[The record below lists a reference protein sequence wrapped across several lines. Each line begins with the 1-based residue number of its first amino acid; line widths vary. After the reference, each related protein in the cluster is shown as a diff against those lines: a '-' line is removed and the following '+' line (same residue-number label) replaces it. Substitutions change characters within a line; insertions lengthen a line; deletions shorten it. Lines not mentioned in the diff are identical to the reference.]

1 MDYVTRAA
9 GAKLLVIAAALGLG
23 LLAAGQA
30 HAASQCKTVKFFP
43 GVVQVYA
50 TVSTDASAGDIAL
63 CSASVACPA
72 GTNKVE
78 VFGGGLSSSP
88 NAYVAVENTAR
99 LSGGEDIIAN
109 CQTTNVGTRKGVTA
123 STCNNKVVATPQM
136 GTATSSLC
144 TVFVDAPAGSSAAA
158 NATCFC
164 GT

>member
-1 MDYVTRAA
+1 MDYVMRAA

-23 LLAAGQA
+23 LLAAPQA
-30 HAASQCKTVKFFP
+30 HAASQCKTVNFFP

-50 TVSTDASAGDIAL
+50 TVTTDASAGDNAL

-88 NAYVAVENTAR
+88 DAYVAVENTAH

-109 CQTTNVGTRKGVTA
+109 CQTANVGTRKGVTA
-123 STCNNKVVATPQM
+123 STCNNTVVAAPEK
-136 GTATSSLC
+136 GTATSSQC
-144 TVFVDAPAGSSAAA
+144 SVFVDAPAGSSVGA